1 MRTPSRETINR
12 LRNEYPVGAIV
23 ELIRMDD
30 PQAPAPG
37 TLGKVV
43 MVDDIGTV
51 HVHWNDGSSLGIA
64 YGEDLC
70 RRVG

>member
-1 MRTPSRETINR
+1 MRTPSKETINR

-30 PQAPAPG
+30 PQAPEPG

-43 MVDDIGTV
+43 MVDDVGTI
-51 HVHWNDGSSLGIA
+51 HVRWNNGSSLGVA

>member
-1 MRTPSRETINR
+1 MRTPSKETINR

-30 PQAPAPG
+30 PLAPAPG

-43 MVDDIGTV
+43 MVDDVGTI
-51 HVHWNDGSSLGIA
+51 HVHWNNGSSLGVA